1 MSKRR
6 KIVLIG
12 AGSAVFTQGL
22 IADFIMT
29 KDLGE
34 WEIALVDINPIALN
48 SITALAYKM
57 VENKGSHIKITS
69 TTNRREVLKDAD
81 FVVTT
86 IAVGGRRGWEN
97 DVAIPRKYGI
107 YQPVGD
113 TTMAGGISRAMRM
126 IPTMI
131 DIANDVKELCPNS
144 YFFNYSNPMSAV
156 VKAVRE
162 ATGVKVIGLC
172 HGILYVENYLAKFV
186 NTEFKNVKA
195 LGVGINHIT
204 FLYNFTVNGENGW
217 ELVDNEIA
225 KQKEYMK
232 GNGHEYNFFNPMLED
247 KEIPKFAD
255 NPFSWSLY
263 EKYGALPAVL
273 DRHVVEFFP
282 ERFMSGEYYG
292 HKLGIDAY
300 PFEDVISRGDKT
312 YENMVKNAESPEVN
326 AELYSRLSGEH
337 EQLAEMIRSLIKD
350 ERKIFH
356 INVSNHGAVPN
367 LPYNA
372 VLELPA
378 VATNRGFYPM
388 QIEDY
393 PEKLAAIIRRRAS
406 VIDVTV
412 QAALTGDRSLMEEAL
427 LLDGCVTDEEI
438 AKNLTND
445 LLEAHKM
452 YLPQFNK

>member
-1 MSKRR
+1 MSKIR

-22 IADFIMT
+22 IADFILT

-34 WEIALVDINPIALN
+34 WEIALVDINLTALK
-48 SITALAYKM
+48 SITALANKM
-57 VENKGSHIKITS
+57 VEDRGPHIRITS
-69 TTNRREVLKDAD
+69 TTDRREVLKDAD

-97 DVAIPRKYGI
+97 DVFIPRKYGV

-131 DIANDVKELCPNS
+131 DIANDVKELCPNA

-156 VKAVRE
+156 TKAVRE

-186 NTEFKNVKA
+186 NTKYENVKA

-217 ELVDNEIA
+217 KLVDEEIERQR
-225 KQKEYMK
+225 KSMKEH
-232 GNGHEYNFFNPMLED
+232 GHEYNFFNPMLED
-247 KEIPKFAD
+247 KETPKFAD

-282 ERFMSGEYYG
+282 ERFRSGEYYG
-292 HKLGIDAY
+292 HKLGINAF
-300 PFEDVISRGDKT
+300 PFESVIERGDKT
-312 YENMVKNAESPEVN
+312 YEKMVENAESPKVN
-326 AELYSRLSGEH
+326 EELFSRLNGEH
-337 EQLAEMIRSLIKD
+337 EQLTEMIRSLLYD
-350 ERKIFH
+350 GRKIFH
-356 INVSNHGAVPN
+356 VNVPNHGAVPN

-378 VATNRGFYPM
+378 IATNRGFYPM
-388 QIEDY
+388 HIEDY

-406 VIDVTV
+406 VIDITV
-412 QAALTGDRSLMEEAL
+412 QAALNGDRLLMEEAL
-427 LLDGCVTDEEI
+427 LLDGCVTDEET

-445 LLEAHKM
+445 LLEAHKE